1 MSLPDYRLGKN
12 SLIMKDHDTS
22 YLIECFRRRGKV
34 VCYLV
39 DKNTYQFVK
48 LLKVFYFQYV
58 GVFNACK
65 YEDIGKR
72 LHVECHNAEEI
83 DPSQYDSVHDL
94 YEDLEDLKEEL
105 ADKCDDCFLQFN
117 RKGYVYAEN
126 EDWFARSKEGNIEC
140 FFNRCN
146 NQNKKVENW

>member
-1 MSLPDYRLGKN
+1 MPLPDYRLGKN

-39 DKNTYQFVK
+39 NKDTYEFVK
-48 LLKVFYFQYV
+48 LLTMFYFQYV
-58 GVFNACK
+58 GVFNACD

-83 DPSQYDSVHDL
+83 VPSNYNSVHDL
-94 YEDLEDLKEEL
+94 YNDLENKADDL
-105 ADKCDDCFLQFN
+105 ADKCDGCFRQFN
-117 RKGYVYAEN
+117 AKGYVYADD

-140 FFNRCN
+140 YYNRCN
-146 NQNKKVENW
+146 NNNKKVEGW